1 MAMDKLDNKKIAI
14 IGGGHIGQAF
24 VEGFINSGKITG
36 SQLIVTNPS
45 LSKLIHLKK
54 LGVEVTSN
62 NKVAARKADMIFLAV
77 TPPVIGQ
84 VLEELKELLE
94 GKHVISL
101 AAVISIKSLQKHVSA
116 TEIIRIMPN
125 MAVFCNQG
133 VIGIFS
139 KKKDISEIKQL
150 LSTLGSVIEVE
161 KEEDLDSLTLLSG
174 CGPAIISQLIEM
186 LAAYGIKIG
195 LSSDISHVLAEQTFR
210 GTTAILKKS
219 KQSPSQLID
228 AVSTKGGISEAIVQL
243 MQKDDL
249 DISFSKA
256 MDAGYKK
263 LIKMKKSLSHY
274 DLNK

>member
-1 MAMDKLDNKKIAI
+1 MDKLDNKKIAI

-36 SQLIVTNPS
+36 SQLIITNPS

-54 LGVEVTSN
+54 LGVEITSN
-62 NKVAARKADMIFLAV
+62 NKNAVKKADLIFLAV
-77 TPPVIGQ
+77 TPSVIGD
-84 VLEELKELLE
+84 VLEELKELFE
-94 GKHVISL
+94 GKRVISL
-101 AAVISIKSLQKHVSA
+101 AAVISIESLRKHVNN

-139 KKKDISEIKQL
+139 KKKNIFETKQL
-150 LSTLGSVIEVE
+150 LSTLGSVIEV
-161 KEEDLDSLTLLSG
+161 KNEEDLDSLTLLSG

-186 LAAYGIKIG
+186 LAGYGTKIG
-195 LSSDISHVLAEQTFR
+195 LSSDISHILAEQTFR
-210 GTTAILKKS
+210 GTTAILEKS
-219 KQSPSQLID
+219 KQSSSQLIE

-249 DISFSKA
+249 NINFSKA

-263 LIKMKKSLSHY
+263 LTKLKKSLR
-274 DLNK
+274 

>member
-1 MAMDKLDNKKIAI
+1 M
-14 IGGGHIGQAF
+14 
-24 VEGFINSGKITG
+24 
-36 SQLIVTNPS
+36 
-45 LSKLIHLKK
+45 
-54 LGVEVTSN
+54 
-62 NKVAARKADMIFLAV
+62 
-77 TPPVIGQ
+77 
-84 VLEELKELLE
+84 
-94 GKHVISL
+94 
-101 AAVISIKSLQKHVSA
+101 
-116 TEIIRIMPN
+116 
-125 MAVFCNQG
+125 
-133 VIGIFS
+133 
-139 KKKDISEIKQL
+139 
-150 LSTLGSVIEVE
+150 
-161 KEEDLDSLTLLSG
+161 DSLTLLSG

-186 LAAYGIKIG
+186 LAAYGKNS

-263 LIKMKKSLSHY
+263 LIKLKKSLSHY